1 VGSVLAESLRLFGAQ
16 LHLLTLLSL
25 TVWLPAHVVLGYLEY
40 FEPESA
46 TPEGV
51 LRIGYLVHVVFEP
64 LVVAATLCALSA
76 VRQGL
81 PVSWGTAMADGARS
95 WGRLMV
101 VRFLLFLAMTVP
113 TGAAFILLRR
123 GGALDFL
130 LSLALLL
137 FVLALA
143 VALVRVAVVDA
154 VVVLEG
160 GTVTTAWR
168 RASALTAGR
177 RAQILGVVLVVAAL
191 VAGPA
196 IGVGWMIHVVP
207 SLNHFVTRV
216 LTASALSVLQSL
228 FTVAFF
234 LFYLRA
240 VTGERPAP
248 PARPDPA

>member
-1 VGSVLAESLRLFGAQ
+1 MRSVLAESLRLFGAQ

-40 FEPESA
+40 FDPESA
-46 TPEGV
+46 TPDQV
-51 LRIGYLVHVVFEP
+51 FRVRYLVSVVFEP

-81 PVSWGTAMADGARS
+81 PVSWGTAMADGVRS

-101 VRFLLFLAMTVP
+101 VRFLIVLAMVVP
-113 TGAAFILLRR
+113 MAAGRLLLGRDD
-123 GGALDFL
+123 ALHL
-130 LSLALLL
+130 VLALALLL
-137 FVLALA
+137 LVVALA
-143 VALVRVAVVDA
+143 IALLRVAVVDA

-177 RAQILGVVLVVAAL
+177 RGQILGVALVVVAL
-191 VAGPA
+191 VLGADLAVQWVMQRVPA
-196 IGVGWMIHVVP
+196 
-207 SLNHFVTRV
+207 LNHFVTRV
-216 LTASALSVLQSL
+216 LTGSAISVLASL
-228 FTVAFF
+228 LTVAVF

-240 VTGERPAP
+240 VTGEHPP

>member
-1 VGSVLAESLRLFGAQ
+1 VGAVLAESLRLFGSQ

-25 TVWLPAHVVLGYLEY
+25 TVWLPAHVLLGYLEY
-40 FEPESA
+40 FEPDPA
-46 TPEGV
+46 TPERV
-51 LRIGYLVHVVFEP
+51 LRIGYLFQVVFEP

-101 VRFLLFLAMTVP
+101 VRFLIFLAMMVP
-113 TGAAFILLRR
+113 TGAAFILLR
-123 GGALDFL
+123 GGDPVRL
-130 LSLALLL
+130 LLALALVL
-137 FVLALA
+137 FALA
-143 VALVRVAVVDA
+143 VAVVLLRVAVVDA

-177 RAQILGVVLVVAAL
+177 RRQILGVVVVMFVLVG
-191 VAGPA
+191 GPA
-196 IGVGWMIHVVP
+196 LAVGWVVHVVP
-207 SLNHFVTRV
+207 SLDHFVPRV
-216 LTASALSVLQSL
+216 LAASALSVLQSL

-248 PARPDPA
+248 PASPDAA